1 MKRYTAVMVRT
12 PTTHVMWLK
21 QLIEAP
27 EQRESNKAAR
37 DVPQGR
43 QVAEESVNL

>member
-1 MKRYTAVMVRT
+1 MKRPAAVMAYT
-12 PTTHVMWLK
+12 PTTRVNWLK

-27 EQRESNKAAR
+27 EQAPNTARR